1 MNLIIKWVL
10 LSLVIMLIAWIV
22 PGITVSGF
30 LGAMFVV
37 IIISLV
43 NLLIRPVVTF
53 ISLPLNVLT
62 LGIFS
67 LVVNAL
73 LFLLVAKLSPG
84 LTIESFWSGFA
95 GAFLL
100 SVLFPLVDKIN
111 VSRKTDI

>member
-1 MNLIIKWVL
+1 MNLLIKWVL

-22 PGITVSGF
+22 PGITVSGI
-30 LGAMFVV
+30 LGAMFAV
-37 IIISLV
+37 IVISLV

-84 LTIESFWSGFA
+84 LTIEGFWSGLA
-95 GAFLL
+95 GAFILSLL
-100 SVLFPLVDKIN
+100 APAVDKIN
-111 VSRKTDI
+111 IGKKSD